1 MRLHVVVDLSL
12 SAEREAS
19 LKGNMS
25 YYTKIMAPSR
35 TNDQVLEQGT
45 EFCQAKTRAE
55 SLEIQKR
62 NGVRYCELLRLPY
75 YDLAR
80 MSITCRSHAYY
91 VVGNGY

>member
-1 MRLHVVVDLSL
+1 MLKTRLFYRSL
-12 SAEREAS
+12 IIHFM
-19 LKGNMS
+19 NMS